1 MGGGPVTSSSIS
13 GPLGTLSA
21 TATSIE
27 DRLAILRRT
36 MKAPL
41 PGTAGVHP
49 VGVDDLVVY
58 YDVDPVSSRSVTWS
72 IPKDLLALA
81 NAWSDTEP
89 GVKAIDATKFAIR
102 FDVVASGLLD
112 VISTDVLQGE
122 TADGNKF
129 LRAELLGM
137 NVYGPGAFIK
147 AQKSM
152 RHHSIIGS
160 LVVIFPIIHAGGR
173 YIVQHENET
182 WSLDPCAELSGAS
195 TPAIS
200 YLALYWPEVLYAM
213 EPVDLGY
220 RVTLNYNLSL
230 VDRNAGATVVPSIST
245 ATDCLLENT
254 IRALLADPAFLPSGG
269 FLADDFDP
277 TQHYNALNE
286 WVTTKTPA
294 NRWGA
299 VLQSLKGGDARMR
312 EVSQRVGL
320 MSFVKLL
327 YAPRNYT
334 GSPDDRDVL
343 LDDIVDL
350 FGIHEGLVDCF
361 PGEDLSSTTAIAKQG
376 VILQR
381 DRHRIEELKWMRVD
395 RWALLYPHMMHEW
408 SNLVRTAYIGSDT
421 MVEHQYGTAAL
432 FIQVPAVGQGIRS
445 S

>member
-1 MGGGPVTSSSIS
+1 
-13 GPLGTLSA
+13 
-21 TATSIE
+21 
-27 DRLAILRRT
+27 
-36 MKAPL
+36 
-41 PGTAGVHP
+41 
-49 VGVDDLVVY
+49 
-58 YDVDPVSSRSVTWS
+58 
-72 IPKDLLALA
+72 
-81 NAWSDTEP
+81 
-89 GVKAIDATKFAIR
+89 
-102 FDVVASGLLD
+102 
-112 VISTDVLQGE
+112 
-122 TADGNKF
+122 
-129 LRAELLGM
+129 
-137 NVYGPGAFIK
+137 
-147 AQKSM
+147 
-152 RHHSIIGS
+152 
-160 LVVIFPIIHAGGR
+160 
-173 YIVQHENET
+173 
-182 WSLDPCAELSGAS
+182 
-195 TPAIS
+195 
-200 YLALYWPEVLYAM
+200 M
-213 EPVDLGY
+213 EPVDQGY

-269 FLADDFDP
+269 FLAVGLAHKYAIPPAQEDDFDP

-299 VLQSLKGGDARMR
+299 VLQSLKGGDARTR
-312 EVSQRVGL
+312 KVSQRVGL
-320 MSFVKLL
+320 ISFVKLL

-350 FGIHEGLVDCF
+350 FGIHEGLADCF

-408 SNLVRTAYIGSDT
+408 SVGESANELGEGSVAVHWLSDMGEQNLVRTAYIGSDT
-421 MVEHQYGTAAL
+421 MVEYQYGTAAL